1 MMNRGGPG
9 CGYPDTGAN
18 FMNDLIKSIN
28 GEYSAIICYERLAKM
43 APSSKEKER
52 ILEIRDDEIKHFE
65 AFANIYL
72 TLTGRK
78 SKPQIT
84 EECPR
89 DYRQGLA
96 EAFEDEQKTTD
107 FYNEIADKAV
117 EPDIMGYFRRF
128 AADEQNHAVWFS
140 YFYFRNC

>member
-9 CGYPDTGAN
+9 CGYPDLKGN

-28 GEYSAIICYERLAKM
+28 GEYSAICCYERLAKH
-43 APSSKEKER
+43 APSSEERKR
-52 ILEIRDDEIKHFE
+52 ILEIRNDEIRHYE

-78 SKPQIT
+78 PEPEIT
-84 EECPR
+84 ETCPGE
-89 DYRQGLA
+89 YRKGLA
-96 EAFEDEQKTTD
+96 EAFKDEQETVD
-107 FYNEIADKAV
+107 FYNEVADETL
-117 EPDIMGYFRRF
+117 EPWIKDQFRRF

-140 YFYFRNC
+140 YFYFRTC